1 MTDAIRM
8 ECKGCGK
15 TMDYERSI
23 DPSIPENVVRITQGG
38 CDVCW
43 NGDFDD
49 ETWFDADGNE
59 VPQYVECGPNEHN

>member
-1 MTDAIRM
+1 MTDIVLC
-8 ECKGCGK
+8 CKGCGRS
-15 TMDYERSI
+15 MNYERTI
-23 DPSIPENVVRITQGG
+23 DPSIPANVVKITQGG

-49 ETWFDADGNE
+49 ETWFDAQGRE